1 MPRARFF
8 KLAEQR
14 REAILDAAA
23 REFAASGFAE
33 TSYNRII
40 ERAGVSKGAMYY
52 YFEDKQDLYVT
63 VIRRA
68 RDRFLEE
75 AGLSVPD
82 ADTPEGFLQGVE
94 SLVERAVEFAHQRPV
109 DVALFRGLLAERGE
123 GKQAEVVRELRQE
136 SRRWTKGFLEK
147 GQEVGA
153 VRTDVPL
160 DLLLELTT
168 TIDETGDHWFA
179 SQTEV
184 VSKEALERWVS
195 TVLDLILRL
204 LLPAD
209 MLSARCK
216 GRGRG

>member
-8 KLAEQR
+8 KLEKER
-14 REAILDAAA
+14 RDAILEAAA
-23 REFAASGFAE
+23 EEFAASGFVR
-33 TSYNRII
+33 TSLNRII
-40 ERAGVSKGAMYY
+40 QRSGISKGAMYY

-68 RDRFLEE
+68 WDRFREGS
-75 AGLSVPD
+75 GLSVPD
-82 ADTPEGFLQGVE
+82 ADTAEGFLEGVE
-94 SLVERAVEFAHQRPV
+94 SLVERTVEFARQRPV

-136 SRRWTKGFLEK
+136 SRRWTKGFLKK

-153 VRTDVPL
+153 IRTDVAL
-160 DLLLELTT
+160 DLLVELTT